1 MYYGPE
7 FIPPPPP
14 AGGRPLRE
22 VVLAA
27 LALAWLASAEP
38 PGHCDDCARLGRC
51 ADHRQ
56 ALAAAAEFERAYAR
70 VAGYGTDGAV
80 LHALGGLA

>member
-1 MYYGPE
+1 MYYWPE

-27 LALAWLASAEP
+27 LALAWMACTESSGYCGDCS
-38 PGHCDDCARLGRC
+38 PGRLC
-51 ADHRQ
+51 PDHAD
-56 ALAAAAEFERAYAR
+56 ALAGAAEFERAYAR